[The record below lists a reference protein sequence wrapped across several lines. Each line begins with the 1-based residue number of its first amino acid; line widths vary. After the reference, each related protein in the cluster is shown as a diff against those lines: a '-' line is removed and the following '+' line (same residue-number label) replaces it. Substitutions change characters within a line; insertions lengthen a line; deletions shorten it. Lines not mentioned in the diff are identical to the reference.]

1 MENEEKTPVSNEE
14 IMAELKKQRK
24 IITAILV
31 IVSVIAAAVIVYIF
45 FKMTVGSIFAQIISL
60 LTGLFMGG

>member
-24 IITAILV
+24 IITAVLV
-31 IVSVIAAAVIVYIF
+31 IVSVIAAAVIAYIF

>member
-24 IITAILV
+24 IITAILILV
-31 IVSVIAAAVIVYIF
+31 CVIAAAVIVYII
-45 FKMTVGSIFAQIISL
+45 FKMTVGSIFTQVVNLI
-60 LTGLFMGG
+60 TGLF

>member
-31 IVSVIAAAVIVYIF
+31 IVSVIAAAVIVYII

>member
-31 IVSVIAAAVIVYIF
+31 IVSVIAAAVIAYII